1 MIQSC
6 SSMEPISIYFT
17 IWLTLKLIKSHTGS
31 RQLNLPYMHQKTK
44 YILFWDKSTL
54 FDFKQYDLKIENTI
68 IEWIGT
74 CCKEKYFKYVSI
86 RIDEFLTWEFY
97 KKYLKGKLSCAVFA
111 LAQICNLLSSKIQ
124 LTIYNSLFRLHL
136 EYCILVHTYNH
147 KIKLLYSLIHTWGLS
162 GGKEPKGI
170 EIPQ

>member
-54 FDFKQYDLKIENTI
+54 FDFKQYDLNIENTS
-68 IEWIGT
+68 IERIGT
-74 CCKEKYFKYVSI
+74 CCKEKYFKYVGI
-86 RIDEFLTWEFY
+86 RIDEFLTWGFH
-97 KKYLKGKLSCAVFA
+97 KKICKREAFKCRFCSCS
-111 LAQICNLLSSKIQ
+111 NLQFTFFKIK
-124 LTIYNSLFRLHL
+124 LTIYNSL
-136 EYCILVHTYNH
+136 YPIWNIVYILRYQEEKN
-147 KIKLLYSLIHTWGLS
+147 
-162 GGKEPKGI
+162 
-170 EIPQ
+170 